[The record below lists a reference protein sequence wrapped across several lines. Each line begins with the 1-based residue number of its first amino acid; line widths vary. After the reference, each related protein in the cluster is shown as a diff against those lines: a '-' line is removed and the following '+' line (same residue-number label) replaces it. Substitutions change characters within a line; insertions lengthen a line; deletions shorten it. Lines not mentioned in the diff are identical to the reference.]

1 MSGYLVIAGQLV
13 AMLLTLETWLPSNST
28 SGNSSRLVQLA
39 TNVASVA
46 QDSG

>member
-1 MSGYLVIAGQLV
+1 MSGYLVIAGQLG
-13 AMLLTLETWLPSNST
+13 AMLLTLETWLPSNNT

-39 TNVASVA
+39 AKVASVA